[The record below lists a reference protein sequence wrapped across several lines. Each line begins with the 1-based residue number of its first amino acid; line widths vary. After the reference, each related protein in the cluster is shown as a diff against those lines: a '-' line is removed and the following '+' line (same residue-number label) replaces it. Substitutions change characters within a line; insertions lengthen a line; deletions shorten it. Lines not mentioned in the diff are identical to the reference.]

1 MKYIINSFIS
11 IITIFCISGFTSST
25 IDTSVSK
32 WERLGSRT
40 VDFKLDKDVIHVGA
54 KDGSFAK
61 LKLAVT
67 RGDLNMH
74 KMRIEYH
81 NGQVEN
87 INLKHNFSKRSSSR
101 VIDIDG
107 RKRIIK
113 NIILW
118 YDTKNRSKKKALITV
133 FGR

>member
-1 MKYIINSFIS
+1 MK
-11 IITIFCISGFTSST
+11 SG
-25 IDTSVSK
+25 
-32 WERLGSRT
+32 R
-40 VDFKLDKDVIHVGA
+40 
-54 KDGSFAK
+54 FAK

-67 RGDLNMH
+67 RRDLNMH

-101 VIDIDG
+101 IIDIDG

-113 NIILW
+113 NIIFW
-118 YDTKNRSKKKALITV
+118 YDTKNRSKKKVLITV

>member
-1 MKYIINSFIS
+1 MKYIINSFASLVMILCLS
-11 IITIFCISGFTSST
+11 SFTSST
-25 IDTSVSK
+25 INTSISK

-40 VDFKLDKDVIHVGA
+40 VNFKLDKDIIHVGA
-54 KDGSFAK
+54 KDGRFAK

-67 RGDLNMH
+67 GGDLNIH
-74 KMRIEYH
+74 KMLIEYQ

-87 INLKHNFSKRSSSR
+87 INLKHNFNKRSSSR
-101 VIDIDG
+101 IIDIDG

-113 NIILW
+113 NIIFW
-118 YDTKNRSKKKALITV
+118 YDTKNKSKKKALITV